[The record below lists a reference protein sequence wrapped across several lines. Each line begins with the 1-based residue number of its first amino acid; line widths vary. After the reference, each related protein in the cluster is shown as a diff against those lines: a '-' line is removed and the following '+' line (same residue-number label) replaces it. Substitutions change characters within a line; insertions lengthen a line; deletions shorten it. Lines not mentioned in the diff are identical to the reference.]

1 MLAKITVG
9 DCVRVPGGRLG
20 RVRARVAAGWRVRV
34 RRHSGTS
41 NEFLV
46 LLPSQMRRIPTPKGW
61 MTPIGYRRY
70 LKATLAR
77 LRLRRLAP

>member
-1 MLAKITVG
+1 MPVKIAVG

-34 RRHSGTS
+34 RRPSGTS

-46 LLPSQMRRIPTPKGW
+46 LRPSQLRPVPTPKGW
-61 MTPIGYRRY
+61 MSPAGYRRY
-70 LKATLAR
+70 LKATLAK
-77 LRLRRLAP
+77 LRLRRRDA